1 MKALEDAK
9 IQTNKIFNFYL
20 LKNDEYSW
28 KNNKNK
34 KYDEYWVLSSGTND
48 WRMSELTNI

>member
-1 MKALEDAK
+1 MKVLEDAK

-28 KNNKNK
+28 KKQ
-34 KYDEYWVLSSGTND
+34 
-48 WRMSELTNI
+48 